1 MDLRKSPYRI
11 VFLSVLMIAC
21 ADDLSAQSTGN
32 TNLLLYA
39 LLVVAA
45 ILLIGVIMQ
54 VADNL
59 LRVEASKH
67 NLQTE
72 GLDLWG
78 GLGVLFAPKL
88 PDPLKDQDVYIL
100 KAGYDIKLEGE
111 AAHEIH
117 DTVHVTRYAMQPQN
131 FTDMSPIPKVLL
143 ETGNTVKAGQP
154 LFIDKKRP
162 DVQYVAPVSGEILE
176 IRRGAKRAIT
186 EVVILADRQL
196 QYLEHHVP
204 DMSQISRESLV
215 EFLLQTGA
223 WMLIRQRP
231 YNLVPDPHVIP
242 VHIFIS
248 TFDSAP
254 LAPDANFIM
263 QGKGEDF
270 QMGLDVLGKLTS
282 GKVHLGLD
290 GRGDANPSAIFTE
303 ASGVE
308 KHWFRGPHPSGNVG
322 VQIHHV
328 TPMKPGQKV
337 WTLGIQEVAAIGRLF
352 ITGQLD
358 GSRIVAI
365 TGSPV
370 RKPTYVRTYVG
381 AHVGELNKDN
391 LDGDN
396 LRYISGDVLS
406 GEQKSQDSYLNFHD
420 DQLTV
425 LKEGNEYEMF
435 GWLLPLTE
443 RPSVSRTF
451 PNFLFPDSRFI
462 ANTNTHGEKRAF
474 VMTGQYE
481 EMLPMKIYPQH
492 LMKAILA
499 NDLEK
504 MEGLGI
510 YELSEEDIALCEFAC
525 TSKMPLQQIL
535 KDGQKVMREQT

>member
-1 MDLRKSPYRI
+1 
-11 VFLSVLMIAC
+11 MIAC

-223 WMLIRQRP
+223 WTLIRQRP

-381 AHVGELNKDN
+381 AHIGELNKDN